1 MNKHAPEIQTNRASA
16 SKVQRLLLAVTVVA
30 TIGGCAGGIQ
40 EDPSGA
46 NAVTVKP
53 GQTANCAT
61 SPCAISLVMPAG
73 SGSYEVTGNSVTIG
87 TYPAGKRSISATTS
101 NPRPWPSRVPMCL
114 RPMSTSISFDIPR
127 VALPSHGLLG

>member
-1 MNKHAPEIQTNRASA
+1 MNRQAPEIQTNRASA
-16 SKVQRLLLAVTVVA
+16 AKVRRLLLAVTVVA

-87 TYPAGKRSISATTS
+87 TFPAGETVNLGNYFKSQ
-101 NPRPWPSRVPMCL
+101 
-114 RPMSTSISFDIPR
+114 
-127 VALPSHGLLG
+127 ALEVIGADVRKAYVYIDQL

>member
-1 MNKHAPEIQTNRASA
+1 MNRQAPAIQTSHTSTA
-16 SKVQRLLLAVTVVA
+16 KVHRLLLAVTAAAV
-30 TIGGCAGGIQ
+30 IGGCAGGIQ

-87 TYPAGKRSISATTS
+87 TFPAGETVNLGNYFESQALAVEGAD
-101 NPRPWPSRVPMCL
+101 VPKAYVYIDQL
-114 RPMSTSISFDIPR
+114 
-127 VALPSHGLLG
+127 

>member
-1 MNKHAPEIQTNRASA
+1 MSKQTPEIQTNRPNAG
-16 SKVQRLLLAVTVVA
+16 KVHRLLLAVTVA
-30 TIGGCAGGIQ
+30 ASIGGCASGIQ

-87 TYPAGKRSISATTS
+87 TYPAGETVNLGNYFQSQALAVEGAD
-101 NPRPWPSRVPMCL
+101 VPKAYVYIDRL
-114 RPMSTSISFDIPR
+114 
-127 VALPSHGLLG
+127 

>member
-1 MNKHAPEIQTNRASA
+1 MKKQEPEIQTNRTGVA
-16 SKVQRLLLAVTVVA
+16 KLHRLLLAVTVFA

-87 TYPAGKRSISATTS
+87 TYPAGETVNLGNYYQSQALAVEGAD
-101 NPRPWPSRVPMCL
+101 VPKAYVYIDQL
-114 RPMSTSISFDIPR
+114 
-127 VALPSHGLLG
+127 

>member
-1 MNKHAPEIQTNRASA
+1 
-16 SKVQRLLLAVTVVA
+16 LLAVTVVA

-73 SGSYEVTGNSVTIG
+73 RGRYEVTGNSVTIG
-87 TYPAGKRSISATTS
+87 TYPAGETVNLGNYFESQALEVIGAC
-101 NPRPWPSRVPMCL
+101 VPKAYVYIDQL
-114 RPMSTSISFDIPR
+114 
-127 VALPSHGLLG
+127 

>member
-1 MNKHAPEIQTNRASA
+1 MSKQTPGIQTNRASA
-16 SKVQRLLLAVTVVA
+16 DKVHHLFLAVTVA
-30 TIGGCAGGIQ
+30 AAIGGCAGGIQ

-73 SGSYEVTGNSVTIG
+73 SGSYEVTSNSVTIG
-87 TYPAGKRSISATTS
+87 TYPAGETVNLGNYYQSQALAVEGAD
-101 NPRPWPSRVPMCL
+101 VPKAYVYIDRL
-114 RPMSTSISFDIPR
+114 
-127 VALPSHGLLG
+127 

>member
-1 MNKHAPEIQTNRASA
+1 MNRPTPETQTNRTSTE
-16 SKVQRLLLAVTVVA
+16 KVHRLLLAITVA
-30 TIGGCAGGIQ
+30 TTVGGCAGGVQ

-73 SGSYEVTGNSVTIG
+73 SGSYAVSGNSVTIG
-87 TYPAGKRSISATTS
+87 TYPAGETVNLGNYFESQALEVIGAD
-101 NPRPWPSRVPMCL
+101 VPKAYVYIDQL
-114 RPMSTSISFDIPR
+114 
-127 VALPSHGLLG
+127 

>member
-1 MNKHAPEIQTNRASA
+1 MNRQASEIQTNRTSA
-16 SKVQRLLLAVTVVA
+16 AKAHRLLLAVTAVA
-30 TIGGCAGGIQ
+30 TISGCAGGIQ

-73 SGSYEVTGNSVTIG
+73 SGSYEVTGNSVKIG
-87 TYPAGKRSISATTS
+87 TYPAGETVNLGNYFKSQALAIEGAD
-101 NPRPWPSRVPMCL
+101 VPKAYVYIDQL
-114 RPMSTSISFDIPR
+114 
-127 VALPSHGLLG
+127 

>member
-1 MNKHAPEIQTNRASA
+1 MNRQAPEIQTNRTGTA
-16 SKVQRLLLAVTVVA
+16 KVHRLLLAVTAVA
-30 TIGGCAGGIQ
+30 VIGGCAGGIQ

-53 GQTANCAT
+53 GETANCAT

-87 TYPAGKRSISATTS
+87 TYPAGQTVNLGNYYQSQALAVEGAD
-101 NPRPWPSRVPMCL
+101 VPKAYVYIDQL
-114 RPMSTSISFDIPR
+114 
-127 VALPSHGLLG
+127 

>member
-1 MNKHAPEIQTNRASA
+1 MSKQTPRIQTNRASA
-16 SKVQRLLLAVTVVA
+16 DKVHQLFLAVTVAVA
-30 TIGGCAGGIQ
+30 IGGCAGGIQ

-87 TYPAGKRSISATTS
+87 TYPAGETVNLGNYFQSQALAVEGAD
-101 NPRPWPSRVPMCL
+101 VPKAYVYIDRL
-114 RPMSTSISFDIPR
+114 
-127 VALPSHGLLG
+127 